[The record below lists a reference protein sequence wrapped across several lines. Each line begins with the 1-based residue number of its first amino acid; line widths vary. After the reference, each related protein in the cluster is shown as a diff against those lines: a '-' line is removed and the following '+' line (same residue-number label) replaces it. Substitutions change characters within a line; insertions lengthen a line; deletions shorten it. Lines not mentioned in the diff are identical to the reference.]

1 MPLYEPPVQVRTL
14 AYDAPGI
21 RIQYPQVAGLA
32 SPQAEER
39 INRAIIEQIQEM
51 QRIQQHAQTGS
62 HPQTTGNFEIKTNE
76 RGILSLVL
84 SNYTYSAPMAH
95 GYTVAKGLTFNARTG
110 ASYAL
115 ADLFQS
121 GSNYQA
127 KLTSEINAQ
136 IRKRNLPMLE
146 GTTVTVQPTQDYY
159 VADKA
164 LVVFYPL
171 YSIAPYYA
179 GFPMFPVSVYDLQ
192 NIAAEEG
199 PLTVL
204 AADIA

>member
-1 MPLYEPPVQVRTL
+1 
-14 AYDAPGI
+14 
-21 RIQYPQVAGLA
+21 
-32 SPQAEER
+32 
-39 INRAIIEQIQEM
+39 
-51 QRIQQHAQTGS
+51 
-62 HPQTTGNFEIKTNE
+62 
-76 RGILSLVL
+76 
-84 SNYTYSAPMAH
+84 
-95 GYTVAKGLTFNARTG
+95 
-110 ASYAL
+110 
-115 ADLFQS
+115 
-121 GSNYQA
+121 
-127 KLTSEINAQ
+127 
-136 IRKRNLPMLE
+136 MLE